1 MGGKAMKLKL
11 TKETFMEYV
20 MLTAGTLLIAVG
32 VYFFKFPNHFSTGGV
47 SGLSIILGHYMPST
61 PGAIMFIINQALLLL
76 GFAILGKSFGVRT
89 AYTSLVLSG
98 ATWALEYICPLNGPM
113 TTQPLLELVFAVALP
128 AIGSAILFNMQASS
142 GGTDIV
148 AMILRKYTNLNIG
161 NALLFVDFSIT
172 VAACFAFGM
181 ETGLFSV
188 LGLML
193 KSVIVDMVLE
203 NIKVHKAFQIITSKP
218 NEMIAFITDELKRGA
233 TKIDGEGAFT
243 HEDKT
248 VILTV
253 VNRYQAVRL
262 RQYARS
268 VDEHCFI
275 LITNTTEII
284 GNGFRGV
291 M

>member
-1 MGGKAMKLKL
+1 MKLKL

-218 NEMIAFITDELKRGA
+218 NEMIAFITNELKRGA

-253 VNRYQAVRL
+253 VSRYQAVRL